1 MRAALVAL
9 QNLFDTKGIRL
20 IELSNRLS
28 IALMLSIRK
37 IGVIGRTYRHLNRYR
52 QILTIL
58 FKYGF
63 GDLLEML
70 KIDQYI
76 EVGLQIISKNRD
88 VRIERLTKPQGL
100 RMAFEELGP
109 TYIKLG
115 QILST
120 RPDLIPMEFI
130 QELSKLQDHVAAFPF
145 DRVRKVIDSEF
156 GRPPEDLFDRLDE
169 EPLASASIGQV
180 HRAVLKDGEA
190 VAVKFQRPGIRKII
204 EVDLEIMLHLATL
217 AERHIEEL
225 ALHRPVK
232 IVEEFARTLEKEID
246 YKNEATNM
254 ERAARHFLDDPHVYI
269 PKVFREATTTR
280 VLTTEFIDGIKI
292 SNTDELEAAG
302 LDRKIITARGADL
315 VLEQVFEHCFF
326 HADPHPGNIFVL
338 PGNVICLL
346 DFGMA
351 GLVDRQTRDDFVDLV
366 ESIVNQNES
375 RATQVLLKLTYREEE
390 PDRRLLEREVADF
403 MGRHLYKPLK
413 DIELG
418 KLLYQLLELATSFR
432 LRIPADIFLMM
443 KALGTVEG
451 VGRMLDPEFD
461 MIARA
466 TPFITR
472 VKLER
477 FKPERIAQ
485 DAYDLGSQLVQ
496 FVRQFPNQLLEL
508 ATLIRQEKL
517 RLQIEHRGL
526 DNMLA
531 THDRISNRISFSILI
546 AALIIGSAL
555 IVISETPP
563 LIYGI
568 SLIGI
573 LLFSA
578 AAIMGI
584 WLLVAILK
592 KGKL

>member
-1 MRAALVAL
+1 
-9 QNLFDTKGIRL
+9 
-20 IELSNRLS
+20 
-28 IALMLSIRK
+28 MLSIRK

-76 EVGLQIISKNRD
+76 EVGLQMISKKRE
-88 VRIERLTKPQGL
+88 VRLERLTKPQGL
-100 RMAFEELGP
+100 RMVFEELGP

-120 RPDLIPMEFI
+120 RPDLVPMEFI
-130 QELSKLQDHVAAFPF
+130 NELSKLQDNVPAFAF
-145 DRVRKVIDSEF
+145 EQVRRLIRSEF
-156 GRPPEDLFDRLDE
+156 DCSPDDLFDRLDD

-180 HRAVLKDGEA
+180 HRAVLKDGEV

-204 EVDLEIMLHLATL
+204 EIDLEIMLHLATL

-246 YKNEATNM
+246 YKTEATNM
-254 ERAARHFLDDPHVYI
+254 ERAARHFLDDPYVYI
-269 PKVFREATTTR
+269 PKVYREVTTSR

-292 SNTDELEAAG
+292 SNTDALEAAG

-315 VLEQVFEHCFF
+315 VLKQVFDHCFF

-351 GLVDRQTRDDFVDLV
+351 GIVDRQTRDDFVDLL
-366 ESIVNQNES
+366 ESIVNRNEA
-375 RATQVLLKLTYREEE
+375 RAAQVLLKLTYREVE
-390 PDRRLLEREVADF
+390 PDRRKLEREVADF

-418 KLLYQLLELATSFR
+418 KLLHQLLELATDFR

-443 KALGTVEG
+443 KALSTVEG

-461 MIARA
+461 MIARS

-477 FKPERIAQ
+477 FKPERIVN
-485 DAYDLGSQLVQ
+485 DVYDLGYQLLQ
-496 FVRQFPNQLLEL
+496 FLRQFPNQMLEL
-508 ATLIRQEKL
+508 ANLIRQEKL

-526 DNMLA
+526 ETMLV

-563 LIYGI
+563 LVYGI

-573 LLFSA
+573 LLFFA

-584 WLLVAILK
+584 WLLVAILR
-592 KGKL
+592 KGRL

>member
-1 MRAALVAL
+1 
-9 QNLFDTKGIRL
+9 
-20 IELSNRLS
+20 
-28 IALMLSIRK
+28 MLSIRK

-76 EVGLQIISKNRD
+76 EVGLQMISKKRE
-88 VRIERLTKPQGL
+88 VRIERLTRPQGL

-120 RPDLIPMEFI
+120 RPDLIPMEFV
-130 QELSKLQDHVAAFPF
+130 EDLSKLQDHVPSFSF
-145 DRVRKVIDSEF
+145 DKVRKVIVAEF
-156 GRPPEDLFDRLDE
+156 NRPPEEIFDQLDE
-169 EPLASASIGQV
+169 SPLASASIGQV

-246 YKNEATNM
+246 YKIEATNM
-254 ERAARHFLDDPHVYI
+254 ERAARHFIDDPNVYI
-269 PKVFREATTTR
+269 PKVFRQTTTSR

-292 SNTDELEAAG
+292 SHIDRLEAAG

-315 VLEQVFEHCFF
+315 VLKQIFEHCFF

-338 PGNVICLL
+338 PDNVICLL

-351 GLVDRQTRDDFVDLV
+351 GVVDHQTRDDFVDLV
-366 ESIVNQNES
+366 ESIINQNEV
-375 RATQVLLKLTYREEE
+375 RAAQVLLKLTYREEE

-418 KLLYQLLELATSFR
+418 KLLQQLLELATRFR
-432 LRIPADIFLMM
+432 LRIPPDIFLMM
-443 KALGTVEG
+443 KALSTVEG

-477 FKPERIAQ
+477 FKPERIAA
-485 DAYDLGSQLVQ
+485 DVYDMGSQLLQ
-496 FVRQFPNQLLEL
+496 FVRQFPNQLLDL
-508 ATLIRQEKL
+508 ANLIRQEKL

-526 DNMLA
+526 ENMLA

-546 AALIIGSAL
+546 ASLIIGSAL

-563 LIYGI
+563 LVYGI

-573 LLFSA
+573 LLFFA

>member
-1 MRAALVAL
+1 
-9 QNLFDTKGIRL
+9 
-20 IELSNRLS
+20 
-28 IALMLSIRK
+28 MLSIRK
-37 IGVIGRTYRHLNRYR
+37 IGVLGRTYRHLNRYR

-58 FKYGF
+58 IKYGF

-70 KIDQYI
+70 KIDQYV
-76 EVGLQIISKNRD
+76 EVGLQMISKNRE
-88 VRIERLTKPQGL
+88 VRFERLTKPQGL

-130 QELSKLQDHVAAFPF
+130 QELSKLQDDVPAFHF

-156 GRPPEDLFDRLDE
+156 GRPIEDLFDRLDE

-180 HRAVLKDGEA
+180 HRGVLKDGEA

-246 YKNEATNM
+246 YQNEAINM
-254 ERAARHFLDDPHVYI
+254 ERAARNFLGDPHVYI
-269 PKVFREATTTR
+269 PKVFREATASR

-302 LDRKIITARGADL
+302 LDLKIITARGADL
-315 VLEQVFEHCFF
+315 VLKQVFDHGFF
-326 HADPHPGNIFVL
+326 HADPHPGNVFVL
-338 PGNVICLL
+338 PGNVICML

-351 GLVDRQTRDDFVDLV
+351 GVVDRQTRDDFVDLV
-366 ESIVNQNES
+366 ESIVNQNEV
-375 RATQVLLKLTYREEE
+375 RASQVLLKLTYREEE

-403 MGRHLYKPLK
+403 MGRHLYQPLK
-413 DIELG
+413 YIELG
-418 KLLYQLLELATSFR
+418 KLLHQLLELATSFR
-432 LRIPADIFLMM
+432 LRIPPDIFLMI

-466 TPFITR
+466 TPFIKR

-477 FKPERIAQ
+477 FKPERIA
-485 DAYDLGSQLVQ
+485 DDMFNLGSQLLN
-496 FVRQFPNQLLEL
+496 FLRQFPNQLLDL
-508 ATLIRQEKL
+508 TTLIRQEKL
-517 RLQIEHRGL
+517 SLRFEHRGL
-526 DNMLA
+526 ENMLA
-531 THDRISNRISFSILI
+531 THDRISNRLSFSILI
-546 AALIIGSAL
+546 AALIIGSSL
-555 IVISETPP
+555 IVMSDTPP
-563 LIYGI
+563 LVYGI

-573 LLFSA
+573 LFFLA
-578 AAIMGI
+578 AAVMGL
-584 WLLVAILK
+584 WLLVAILR